1 MRKRIKLI
9 FFFCCLYLAL
19 TTQARA
25 SHIAIRHNPEAVSPA
40 PAAYELKSPLTFKAG
55 IPQDTIPAGADT
67 DVKTAADSL
76 SGNGKRSFLNRVLD
90 YFRDANKNTR
100 HKKFDFSV
108 IGGPH
113 YSSAVGLGLGIMASG
128 LYYPAGDTLVPP
140 SNVTIFGDVATSG
153 FCMIGVSGNNLF
165 KGDRYRLN
173 YKMYLY
179 SFPTLF
185 YGTGYEAGLDKEHK
199 SSYKRFQS
207 RMQVTFLIRLAHAFF
222 AGPQLSWDY
231 VHGTKAERPEYWDGQ
246 DMTISSFSPG
256 LTLSYDTR
264 DNLTAPY
271 KGLYINFN
279 QRFFLKGLGN
289 GRYHFNSSELTVN
302 GYTPLWEGAVLAAQA
317 HGLFNYGGEVP
328 WFQMAMVGGNSSMRG
343 YYEGRY
349 RDKNMI
355 DAQVELRQH
364 IWKRH
369 GVVVWCGAANIF
381 PELKALR
388 IQKTLPNFGLGYRW
402 EFKKRVNIRLD
413 YGFGKHIS
421 GFLFNIN
428 EAF

>member
-1 MRKRIKLI
+1 MKYLIKLVLTA
-9 FFFCCLYLAL
+9 FCLACM
-19 TTQARA
+19 T
-25 SHIAIRHNPEAVSPA
+25 ESPA
-40 PAAYELKSPLTFKAG
+40 AEIGHDGLAF
-55 IPQDTIPAGADT
+55 PQDSAA
-67 DVKTAADSL
+67 TAVTVQDSL
-76 SGNGKRSFLNRVLD
+76 PEKKKNFFESFLQ
-90 YFRDANKNTR
+90 YFRDANKNKQ

-113 YSSAVGLGLGIMASG
+113 YSSAVGLGLGLMASG
-128 LYYPAGDTLVPP
+128 LYYPANDTLVPP
-140 SNVTIFGDVATSG
+140 SNVTLFGDVATSG
-153 FCMIGVSGNNLF
+153 FCLIGVSGNNLF

-185 YGTGYEAGLDKEHK
+185 YGVGYENGLDKDHK

-207 RMQVTFLIRLAHAFF
+207 RMQATFLFRIAKALF

-231 VHGTKAERPEYWDGQ
+231 VHGTNAEHPAYWNGQ

-256 LTLSYDTR
+256 LSLTYDSR

-271 KGLYINFN
+271 KGIYVNVN
-279 QRFFLKGLGN
+279 QRFFIKGLN
-289 GRYHFNSSELTVN
+289 KTYHFNSTDVTAN
-302 GYTPLWEGAVLAAQA
+302 FYTPVWKGGVLATQL
-317 HGLFNYGGEVP
+317 HGLFNYGGQVP
-328 WFQMAMVGGNSSMRG
+328 WFQMAMIGGNSSMRG
-343 YYEGRY
+343 YFEGRY
-349 RDKNMI
+349 RDKNMLDGQI
-355 DAQVELRQH
+355 ELRQH

-369 GVVVWCGAANIF
+369 GVVMWAGAANIF
-381 PELKALR
+381 PETKAIR
-388 IQKTLPNFGLGYRW
+388 FKKTLPNFGFGYRW

-413 YGFGKHIS
+413 YGFGRHIS

>member
-1 MRKRIKLI
+1 MKYLIKLI
-9 FFFCCLYLAL
+9 L
-19 TTQARA
+19 TVSILFYTTNITAENKDA
-25 SHIAIRHNPEAVSPA
+25 TSPVLSSDSTIAIPLQDSIQPER
-40 PAAYELKSPLTFKAG
+40 KSLFT
-55 IPQDTIPAGADT
+55 
-67 DVKTAADSL
+67 
-76 SGNGKRSFLNRVLD
+76 RFLQ
-90 YFRDANKNTR
+90 YFQDANKNKK

-128 LYYPAGDTLVPP
+128 LYYPANDTLVPP

-153 FCMIGVSGNNLF
+153 FCLIGVSGNNIF

-185 YGTGYEAGLDKEHK
+185 YGIGYENGADKNHE

-207 RMQVTFLIRLAHAFF
+207 KTQVTFLIRIVKSLFV
-222 AGPQLSWDY
+222 GPQLSWDY
-231 VHGTKAERPEYWDGQ
+231 VHGIKADHPEYWEGQ

-256 LTLSYDTR
+256 ISLTYDSR

-271 KGLYINFN
+271 RGFYINFN
-279 QRFFLKGLGN
+279 QRFFPKGLN
-289 GRYHFNSSELTVN
+289 KTYHFNSTELTAN
-302 GYTPLWEGAVLAAQA
+302 KYTSIWKGAILAIQL
-317 HGLFNYGGEVP
+317 HGLFNYGGTVP
-328 WFQMAMVGGNSSMRG
+328 WFQMATVGGNSSMRG
-343 YYEGRY
+343 YFEGRY
-349 RDKNMI
+349 RDKNII
-355 DAQVELRQH
+355 DGQIELRQH

-369 GVVVWCGAANIF
+369 GMVVWGGAANIF
-381 PELKALR
+381 PEPNAMRLK
-388 IQKTLPNFGLGYRW
+388 KTLPNFGLGYRW

-413 YGFGKHIS
+413 YGFGKHVS

>member
-1 MRKRIKLI
+1 MKYLIKLVLTA
-9 FFFCCLYLAL
+9 FCLACM
-19 TTQARA
+19 TKSQAA
-25 SHIAIRHNPEAVSPA
+25 EIVHDGLA
-40 PAAYELKSPLTFKAG
+40 F
-55 IPQDTIPAGADT
+55 PQDSAA
-67 DVKTAADSL
+67 TAVTVQDSL
-76 SGNGKRSFLNRVLD
+76 PAKKKTFFESFLQ
-90 YFRDANKNTR
+90 YFRDANKNKQ

-113 YSSAVGLGLGIMASG
+113 YSSAVGLGLGLMASG
-128 LYYPAGDTLVPP
+128 LYYPANDTLVPP
-140 SNVTIFGDVATSG
+140 SNVTLFGDVATSG
-153 FCMIGVSGNNLF
+153 FCLIGVSGNNLF

-185 YGTGYEAGLDKEHK
+185 YGVGYENGLDKDHK

-207 RMQVTFLIRLAHAFF
+207 RMQATFLFRIAKALF

-231 VHGTKAERPEYWDGQ
+231 VHGTNAEHPAYWNGQ

-256 LTLSYDTR
+256 LSLTYDSR

-271 KGLYINFN
+271 KGIYVNVN
-279 QRFFLKGLGN
+279 QRFFIKGFN
-289 GRYHFNSSELTVN
+289 KTYHFNSTDVTAN
-302 GYTPLWEGAVLAAQA
+302 FYTPVWKGGVLAAQL
-317 HGLFNYGGEVP
+317 HGLFNYGGQVP

-343 YYEGRY
+343 YFEGRY
-349 RDKNMI
+349 RDKNMLDGQI
-355 DAQVELRQH
+355 ELRQH

-369 GVVVWCGAANIF
+369 GVVMWAGAANIF
-381 PELKALR
+381 PETKAIR
-388 IQKTLPNFGLGYRW
+388 FKKTLPNFGFGYRW

-413 YGFGKHIS
+413 YGFGRHIS

>member
-1 MRKRIKLI
+1 MKYLIKLVLTA
-9 FFFCCLYLAL
+9 FCLACM
-19 TTQARA
+19 T
-25 SHIAIRHNPEAVSPA
+25 ESPA
-40 PAAYELKSPLTFKAG
+40 AEIGHDGLAF
-55 IPQDTIPAGADT
+55 PQDSAA
-67 DVKTAADSL
+67 TAVTVQDSL
-76 SGNGKRSFLNRVLD
+76 PAKKKNFFESFLQ
-90 YFRDANKNTR
+90 YFRDANKNKQ

-113 YSSAVGLGLGIMASG
+113 YSSAVGLGLGLMASG
-128 LYYPAGDTLVPP
+128 LYYPANDTLVPP
-140 SNVTIFGDVATSG
+140 SNVTLFGDVATSG
-153 FCMIGVSGNNLF
+153 FCLIGVSGNNLF

-185 YGTGYEAGLDKEHK
+185 YGVGYENGLDKDHK

-207 RMQVTFLIRLAHAFF
+207 RMQATFLFRIAKALF

-231 VHGTKAERPEYWDGQ
+231 VHGTNAEHPAYWNGQ

-256 LTLSYDTR
+256 LSLTYDSR

-271 KGLYINFN
+271 KGIYVNVN
-279 QRFFLKGLGN
+279 QRFFIKGFN
-289 GRYHFNSSELTVN
+289 KTYHFNSTDVTAN
-302 GYTPLWEGAVLAAQA
+302 FYTPVWKGGVLAAQL
-317 HGLFNYGGEVP
+317 HGLFNYGGQVP

-343 YYEGRY
+343 YFEGRY
-349 RDKNMI
+349 RDKNMLDGQI
-355 DAQVELRQH
+355 ELRQH

-369 GVVVWCGAANIF
+369 GVVMWAGAANIF
-381 PELKALR
+381 PETKAIR
-388 IQKTLPNFGLGYRW
+388 FKKTLPNFGFGYRW

-413 YGFGKHIS
+413 YGFGRHIS

>member
-1 MRKRIKLI
+1 MKYLIKLVLTA
-9 FFFCCLYLAL
+9 FCLACM
-19 TTQARA
+19 T
-25 SHIAIRHNPEAVSPA
+25 ESPA
-40 PAAYELKSPLTFKAG
+40 AEIVHDGLAF
-55 IPQDTIPAGADT
+55 PQDSAA
-67 DVKTAADSL
+67 TAVTVQDSL
-76 SGNGKRSFLNRVLD
+76 PAKKKNFFESFLQ
-90 YFRDANKNTR
+90 YFRDANKNKQ

-113 YSSAVGLGLGIMASG
+113 YSSAVGLGLGLMASG
-128 LYYPAGDTLVPP
+128 LYYPANDTLVPP
-140 SNVTIFGDVATSG
+140 SNVTLFGDVATSG
-153 FCMIGVSGNNLF
+153 FCLIGVSGNNLF

-185 YGTGYEAGLDKEHK
+185 YGVGYENGLDKDHK

-207 RMQVTFLIRLAHAFF
+207 RMQATFLFRIAKALF

-231 VHGTKAERPEYWDGQ
+231 VHGTNAEHPAYWNGQ

-256 LTLSYDTR
+256 LSLTYDSR

-271 KGLYINFN
+271 KGIYVNVN
-279 QRFFLKGLGN
+279 QRFFIKGLN
-289 GRYHFNSSELTVN
+289 KTYHFNSTDVTAN
-302 GYTPLWEGAVLAAQA
+302 FYTPVWKGGVLAAQL
-317 HGLFNYGGEVP
+317 HGLFNYGGQVP

-343 YYEGRY
+343 YFEGRY
-349 RDKNMI
+349 RDKNMLDGQI
-355 DAQVELRQH
+355 ELRQH

-369 GVVVWCGAANIF
+369 GVVMWAGAANIF
-381 PELKALR
+381 PETKAIR
-388 IQKTLPNFGLGYRW
+388 FKKTLPNFGFGYRW

-413 YGFGKHIS
+413 YGFGRHIS